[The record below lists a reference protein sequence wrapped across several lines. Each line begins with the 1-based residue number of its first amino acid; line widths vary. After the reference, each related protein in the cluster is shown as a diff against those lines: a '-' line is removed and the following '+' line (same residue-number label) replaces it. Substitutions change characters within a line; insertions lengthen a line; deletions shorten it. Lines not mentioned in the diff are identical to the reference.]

1 MVNLGNWFGGVFGG
15 GDDNYREA
23 QAASAISSE
32 IASYLGRNRLIDSDG
47 FYVSDKVQGEFP
59 FDLSSFSPLAV
70 RRILAR
76 VRRSPMSVKISLSYN
91 YTNRIITFTIK
102 VC

>member
-32 IASYLGRNRLIDSDG
+32 IGSYLGRNRLIDSDG

-59 FDLSSFSPLAV
+59 FDLSSFNALAIRRIMSTV
-70 RRILAR
+70 RRNINA
-76 VRRSPMSVKISLSYN
+76 VKISPSYN
-91 YTNRIITFTIK
+91 SAKRTVKFTIK
-102 VC
+102 LR